1 MSKQPCL
8 DGFWL
13 IESSYG
19 NCFHIVK
26 GGKSQWKYLFELE
39 YPDFELS
46 SNVGSWTYGTYKET
60 PKDIEEKT
68 GAAHFNLEIKF
79 NKTWT
84 EHLHY
89 QYGVVNEDGKSV
101 IFLNMSGKMDTMTL
115 LTPEKLKELLEA
127 REDQDSIIPPG
138 FTPQPE
144 NQGKI
149 IFLSGPPGAGKST
162 TAQLMAKEKGY
173 VYYESDCFGICVNPF
188 MPTDVPEPSIAQKMQ
203 KPIKVT
209 KVAIFVYIIKSAIL
223 GTILGRT

>member
-1 MSKQPCL
+1 M
-8 DGFWL
+8 
-13 IESSYG
+13 
-19 NCFHIVK
+19 
-26 GGKSQWKYLFELE
+26 
-39 YPDFELS
+39 
-46 SNVGSWTYGTYKET
+46 
-60 PKDIEEKT
+60 
-68 GAAHFNLEIKF
+68 
-79 NKTWT
+79 
-84 EHLHY
+84 
-89 QYGVVNEDGKSV
+89 
-101 IFLNMSGKMDTMTL
+101 NMSGKMDTMTL
-115 LTPEKLKELLEA
+115 LTQEKINELLEA

-209 KVAIFVYIIKSAIL
+209 KIAIF
-223 GTILGRT
+223 